1 MRGDMK
7 RQKSQRSR
15 GRPPLPSGQA
25 KRFTVAFRVTANR
38 YRELFDAAEKSG
50 RSVSQEAEMRLEQTF
65 RDEEYLGGAETGGVL
80 QMMSGACRVIEARLN
95 GKWSSSMEIYH
106 EVRKAW
112 RKIIDDVKP
121 KSTGVSEAV

>member
-1 MRGDMK
+1 
-7 RQKSQRSR
+7 
-15 GRPPLPSGQA
+15 
-25 KRFTVAFRVTANR
+25 VTANR

-121 KSTGVSEAV
+121 KSTGVSEAVDKARDHA